1 MNWPTAQSHHYS
13 CRRQAPGTVST
24 NQKPARTAVR
34 NLVLGD
40 GTARRMRD
48 ICPRSANQKSTRR
61 AAYQPQGDTWHAC
74 RQSHMRSDTCR
85 NPYLS
90 SRESSTD
97 GHARETDRSVPPRQ
111 RWRAVVGPAGKRSA
125 DLSPQP
131 GRHRCHTKSMSTPLQ
146 QSSSRVEGLL

>member
-24 NQKPARTAVR
+24 NQEPARTAVR
-34 NLVLGD
+34 NLVSGD
-40 GTARRMRD
+40 ETVRCMRD
-48 ICPRSANQKSTRR
+48 RCLHSANRKSARQAT
-61 AAYQPQGDTWHAC
+61 YHPQGDTWHAC
-74 RQSHMRSDTCR
+74 GQPHMRSDTCR

-90 SRESSTD
+90 SRESCTD
-97 GHARETDRSVPPRQ
+97 GHVSKTDLSVPPRQ

-125 DLSPQP
+125 DLSPRP